1 MSISQVLVEEA
12 DYTDHFNWK
21 YLIFNITMASIGVRV
36 PKRPEKNME
45 YRGYHLG
52 AS

>member
-12 DYTDHFNWK
+12 DYTGHFNWK

-36 PKRPEKNME
+36 PKRPEKK
-45 YRGYHLG
+45 YGVQRLPSRG
-52 AS
+52 